1 MKYIL
6 LLLLT
11 SMIIVSCSPRHQSIK
26 ILYFSKD
33 STDVHANKLKN
44 AGKKNGWKIIVT
56 NDEHYFHEDSLSQM
70 NAVFLPFSSLNQLGY
85 KSVPALK
92 RYLEAGGGGIVTLR
106 DTLLNQ
112 AHWPWLQSWN
122 EQKDG
127 DKWTQDKGW
136 LNRIK
141 KDYREEDLK
150 KALSYTIRKN
160 QVPDYTKVKT
170 LNVPDSSRYTRTVLA
185 QGFDEPLGMAILPNN
200 DVLLAERK
208 GGVKIY
214 NRQTKQIK

>member
-1 MKYIL
+1 MKYV

-11 SMIIVSCSPRHQSIK
+11 SMIIMSCSPRHQLIK

-44 AGKKNGWKIIVT
+44 EGKKNGWRIIVT

-112 AHWPWLQSWN
+112 AQWPWLQSWN
-122 EQKDG
+122 EQKDSVE
-127 DKWTQDKGW
+127 WTQDQDR
-136 LNRIK
+136 LNW
-141 KDYREEDLK
+141 LK
-150 KALSYTIRKN
+150 KGLQGRRSEKIFILYHREKPGSRLYKSKN
-160 QVPDYTKVKT
+160 FEC
-170 LNVPDSSRYTRTVLA
+170 S
-185 QGFDEPLGMAILPNN
+185 G
-200 DVLLAERK
+200 
-208 GGVKIY
+208 
-214 NRQTKQIK
+214 